1 MITNLRILSSLFLA
15 CPTCMVWPAMVRA
28 EGESDAPSQPT
39 QATPSAQE
47 PTQYKAINPV
57 VPDPASFT
65 PYGWNAQV
73 VSAILDAEKNLTSL
87 TFADFVKNH
96 PAEGRWIELWC
107 TAKTSPK
114 DSGLATNTKAVRDS
128 GLATSTEAVCESVKY
143 SREANIPIFEL
154 ANAVREQN
162 PPNCSGFGVTV
173 PLFGIR
179 LLKGG
184 GTGLNGPVQAGLGGG
199 YYWGNAWRGSCR
211 GSFSTGPE
219 FFAYSEGLDPSG
231 KFQIGIGVGWQFVAF
246 QYFQFGFAL
255 GYDVYRREH
264 STSVDASG
272 ATTSTTTSSGLL
284 ALQDV
289 GPRPSLTFL
298 LTFAVTGGA
307 TQTQNATPGTGSK

>member
-1 MITNLRILSSLFLA
+1 MTTNLRIPTSLFLA
-15 CPTCMVWPAMVRA
+15 CLACIAWPAMARA
-28 EGESDAPSQPT
+28 EEESNVPSQSAQTAPSE
-39 QATPSAQE
+39 QE
-47 PTQYKAINPV
+47 PPQSKAIKPTATAPV
-57 VPDPASFT
+57 VPASASFS
-65 PYGWNAQV
+65 PHGWNAQV
-73 VSAILDAEKNLTSL
+73 VSAILDAEKSLTSL

-96 PAEGRWIELWC
+96 PTEGRWIELWC
-107 TAKTSPK
+107 GAKTSAD
-114 DSGLATNTKAVRDS
+114 DSGLPTNTKAV
-128 GLATSTEAVCESVKY
+128 CESFKN
-143 SREANIPIFEL
+143 SNEATIPIFEL
-154 ANAVREQN
+154 ASAVREQN

-211 GSFSTGPE
+211 ESFSTGPE

-231 KFQIGIGVGWQFVAF
+231 KFQIGLGVGWQFVAF

-255 GYDVYRREH
+255 GYDVYRREQ

-307 TQTQNATPGTGSK
+307 TQTQDANPGTGSK